1 MPNSA
6 PAAALL
12 GVYNLRQNILISFI
26 GYLLEDSA
34 IAVNR
39 QV

>member
-1 MPNSA
+1 MPSSA

-12 GVYNLRQNILISFI
+12 GVDSLRQNILISFI
-26 GYLLEDSA
+26 GYLLEDGA
-34 IAVNR
+34 IAESR